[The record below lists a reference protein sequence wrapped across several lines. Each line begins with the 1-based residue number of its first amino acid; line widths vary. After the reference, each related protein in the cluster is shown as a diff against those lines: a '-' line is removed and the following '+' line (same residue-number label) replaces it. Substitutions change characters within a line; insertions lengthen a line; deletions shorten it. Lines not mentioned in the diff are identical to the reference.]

1 MTRAGSPGGTLDSGD
16 PPGATLRLFLALV
29 LPDDAAVG
37 LERWRDSEL
46 LARVPERFREVVR
59 PVDGFHITLA
69 FLGSRPRTELPAI
82 VDAMREAAAE
92 ATAFELVPKRY
103 RETRSVGMVV
113 LDDPSGEATTLAERL
128 HGRLEEIGVYERE
141 ARPWLPHATV
151 VRFSSRRRDSGPK
164 RPRLAVPAPALGAFM
179 PSGAAAFV
187 SRLHPSGA
195 RYEILETAEFG
206 NRGRAER
213 GG

>member
-1 MTRAGSPGGTLDSGD
+1 MTRLARRFVSSSPSCFRTTLRSAWSGGGTPSFS
-16 PPGATLRLFLALV
+16 PVF
-29 LPDDAAVG
+29 
-37 LERWRDSEL
+37 
-46 LARVPERFREVVR
+46 R

-151 VRFSSRRRDSGPK
+151 LSDWK
-164 RPRLAVPAPALGAFM
+164 LHAV
-179 PSGAAAFV
+179 
-187 SRLHPSGA
+187 
-195 RYEILETAEFG
+195 
-206 NRGRAER
+206 
-213 GG
+213 